1 MGLDGASF
9 VLYKNWEALRRV
21 LVVGPNPTF
30 MDYAAMRFAGS
41 KTSCGACELG
51 TSD

>member
-30 MDYAAMRFAGS
+30 MDYAATRFAGFQE
-41 KTSCGACELG
+41 ELRRLR
-51 TSD
+51 TRHQ